1 MSAELGLKCD
11 QARAVVAKAR
21 RNAIE
26 ARGVADLAARDVAD
40 RLVRDSR
47 YDPLDL
53 AVYAAAKARAD
64 EAQLAHNQARTEYDS
79 AFHEWQ
85 ESTTLGGA
93 ILRMKDALEN
103 EKPPAVAPA
112 EGDETKTN
120 VQERCDFNA

>member
-11 QARAVVAKAR
+11 QARVAVATAR
-21 RNAIE
+21 HNAIE

-40 RLVRDSR
+40 RLVRDNR

-53 AVYAAAKARAD
+53 AVYVAAKAKAD
-64 EAQLAHNQARTEYDS
+64 EAQLAHIQASAAYGLAFQEWEESVSLGGEIVRTEDP
-79 AFHEWQ
+79 A
-85 ESTTLGGA
+85 
-93 ILRMKDALEN
+93 EN

-112 EGDETKTN
+112 EGGETKTN